1 MNKYTPSLKIEM
13 ARYFLNNPN
22 ETQSSIA
29 HKFGVSRNT
38 LAKALNYYLR
48 VIDVRLKPMGCAS
61 IDRMDMYK
69 DDSKRFENLISYV
82 EA

>member
-13 ARYFLNNPN
+13 ARYFLKHPN

-29 HKFGVSRNT
+29 HKFGVSRDT
-38 LAKALNYYLR
+38 LTKALNYYLR

-61 IDRMDMYK
+61 IDRMDMHK